1 MLLNLDFDRKRKKH
15 KKQKQFA
22 KSSLATSSGAQQM
35 TIGLC

>member
-1 MLLNLDFDRKRKKH
+1 MLLNLDFDRKKKH

-22 KSSLATSSGAQQM
+22 KSSLATSAGAQQM